1 MFQKQHFIDN
11 THHAPNAGQYFI
23 VTNPCTGE
31 TLAECARG
39 NAQDVQSALE
49 SSQKAFQLW
58 KKRPVAERAKL
69 QHKAADLMREN
80 APNLAKTLCLE
91 LGRPLAGCLTEIQRS
106 AELLDFYAE
115 EGLRLKGEIPLNNIE
130 GEQVLVVRQ
139 PVGVVV
145 AITPFNYPITLLIF
159 KLGAALI
166 TGCTV
171 VAKPSEDTPLSTLL
185 LGEIFQKAGY
195 PDGVFNVITGFG
207 HEIGNFLIENPI
219 TQKIAFTGGTAT
231 GKRIA
236 QLAAAHNKR
245 ITLEL
250 GGQSP
255 AIVCED
261 ADLNIACPALVK
273 HAFAN
278 SGQFCYRVNRIYVA
292 QKIYKDFLKRFMT
305 LVAKIK
311 VGNDLV
317 SPCDMGPLINEK
329 IFRNSEIQVADA
341 LQKKARILSD
351 SEIPMQAGLRGGKK
365 LTGGDYDKGWYFPP
379 TVIADTNHSMK
390 IMTEETFGP
399 VVGIMPFPH
408 LETALNMA
416 NDSEYGLAAYV
427 FSQQLGTGLRLA
439 EQLDAGSVWVNNIH
453 RSHHNVPFGGMK
465 QSGIGREKG
474 HYGVEDYTELKTIYL
489 NY

>member
-1 MFQKQHFIDN
+1 MLYNHFIN
-11 THHAPNAGQYFI
+11 GSSQAPHSGQYFDI
-23 VTNPCTGE
+23 VNPCTNE
-31 TLAECARG
+31 VIAQCARG
-39 NAQDVQSALE
+39 DAHDVDRALDNAST
-49 SSQKAFQLW
+49 AFAIW
-58 KKRPVAERAKL
+58 KKRPTHERAKL
-69 QHKAADLMREN
+69 QHKAADLMRYYGGE
-80 APNLAKTLCLE
+80 LAQLLQSE
-91 LGRPLAGCLTEIQRS
+91 LGRPLAGCLNEIMRS

-115 EGLRLKGEIPLNNIE
+115 EGLRLKGELPLNNIE
-130 GEQVLVVRQ
+130 GEQVLVIRQ

-145 AITPFNYPITLLIF
+145 AITPFNYPITLLVF

-166 TGCTV
+166 AGCTV
-171 VAKPSEDTPLSTLL
+171 VAKPSEDTPLSTLRL
-185 LGEIFQKAGY
+185 AEIFKEAGY
-195 PDGVFNVITGFG
+195 PDGCFNVVTGWG
-207 HEIGNFLIENPI
+207 HEIGQILIENPI
-219 TQKIAFTGGTAT
+219 TQKIAFTGGTTT

-261 ADLNIACPALVK
+261 ADLDVACPALVK

-278 SGQFCYRVNRIYVA
+278 SGQFCYRVNRIYVHDS
-292 QKIYKDFLKRFMT
+292 IYQEFLNRFSILMD
-305 LVAKIK
+305 KIK
-311 VGNDLV
+311 VGNDCKT
-317 SPCDMGPLINEK
+317 PCDMGPLVNEK
-329 IFRNSEIQVADA
+329 IYRNSELQVADA
-341 LQKKARILSD
+341 LSKNARIL
-351 SEIPMQAGLRGGKK
+351 RGGVK
-365 LTGGDYDKGWYFPP
+365 LTGGDYDNGWYFAP
-379 TVIADTNHSMK
+379 TAIIDADHNMK

-399 VVGIMPFPH
+399 VVGVMPFSE
-408 LETALNMA
+408 LEKAVEWA

-439 EQLDAGSVWVNNIH
+439 EQLEAGSVWVNNIH

-474 HYGVEDYTELKTIYL
+474 HFGVEAYTELKTIYL